1 MPYEFE
7 WEAQGAFKRF
17 SGFVTAEEF
26 FASIQRFQSHP
37 AFFCARYTINDFSA
51 VEATDVAG
59 KDVRRFAAFAAQAHQ
74 LNPSLRV
81 AIVTADAALRQLI
94 DTHLDTE
101 AAGVPLRIFATLA
114 EAREWT
120 GNAAPDD
127 PPALCV
133 EPTADLDRL

>member
-74 LNPSLRV
+74 LNPKLRV
-81 AIVTADAALRQLI
+81 AIVTADAALRHLI
-94 DTHLDTE
+94 DSHLDVE

-114 EAREWT
+114 EARQWT
-120 GNAAPDD
+120 GPADPDDAAAP
-127 PPALCV
+127 AM
-133 EPTADLDRL
+133 EPTGELGRL